1 MQLSTLYE
9 KLSTAQRAEL
19 ARRAEVSEGYLYQMA
34 TRWRGKK
41 PSITVLSRLA
51 AADKRLKLAD
61 MVAEFNAPTTEQA

>member
-1 MQLSTLYE
+1 MQLSALYE
-9 KLSTAQRAEL
+9 KLTPAQRVDLAKKAEI
-19 ARRAEVSEGYLYQMA
+19 SEGYLYQMA

-41 PSITVLSRLA
+41 PSIGVLSRLA